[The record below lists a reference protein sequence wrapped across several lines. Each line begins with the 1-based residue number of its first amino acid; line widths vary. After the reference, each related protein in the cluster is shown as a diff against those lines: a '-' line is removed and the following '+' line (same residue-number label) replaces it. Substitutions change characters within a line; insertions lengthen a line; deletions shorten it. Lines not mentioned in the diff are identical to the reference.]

1 MSRKCT
7 NCNLVNFAGT
17 EICRRCG
24 ELLTFSARPQGA
36 EEPEEDLGK
45 KLDAGAIWFFKRFA
59 TAAGVALILLIIAYF
74 SMLYSATPLT
84 AEQQKQVSEAIAI
97 LDERGFKEEARW
109 LRWSAFRST
118 DNWFNAMTG
127 HADAYA
133 ATNFPFEIITLYD
146 GFFTETQDSTER
158 AAVLLHEAQH
168 LKGAGEPHAYTYVWR
183 NRRKLGWTREKYLY
197 TKVYQN
203 VMTSTKQFA
212 PFVFSCVGNKD
223 SDCTE

>member
-1 MSRKCT
+1 MNRKCT
-7 NCNLVNFAGT
+7 NCNLVNFADA

-24 ELLTFSARPQGA
+24 ELLSRFASPQRV
-36 EEPEEDLGK
+36 EEPEEDFGK

-59 TAAGVALILLIIAYF
+59 TAAGVAFILLVIAYC
-74 SMLYSATPLT
+74 SMLYSATSLT
-84 AEQQKQVSEAIAI
+84 AEQQKQVDEAIAI
-97 LDERGFKEEARW
+97 LDERGFKEEVRW

-146 GFFTETQDSTER
+146 GFFSETADRTEQ

-168 LKGAGEPHAYTYVWR
+168 LKGAGEPHAYAYVWR

-203 VMTSTKQFA
+203 VQTATRQYA
-212 PFVFSCVGNKD
+212 PFIFGCAGNKD